1 MKIAFA
7 CDHGGF
13 PAREEVLNYFNKK
26 GIEVVDFGT
35 FSSESCD
42 YPEFAE
48 KVCNE
53 VISKNV
59 QKGVLICGTGI
70 GMSIVANKIKG
81 IRCAHVTDLFSA
93 EMTRRHNDTNV
104 IALGARI
111 TSVDLIIECI
121 DKFLFTEFDGGRHAV
136 RVEKISKIE
145 DKFGKN

>member
-13 PAREEVLNYFNKK
+13 PAKKDVFEYFNKE
-26 GIEVVDFGT
+26 GMEVVDFGT
-35 FSSESCD
+35 FSEESCD

-48 KVCNE
+48 SVCQE
-53 VISKNV
+53 VINGKV
-59 QKGVLICGTGI
+59 DKGVLICGTGI

-111 TSVDLIIECI
+111 TSAELIVKCI
-121 DKFLFTEFDGGRHAV
+121 DKFLTTDFEGGRHAV
-136 RVEKISKIE
+136 RVNKITKIE
-145 DKFGKN
+145 EKCGKN

>member
-13 PAREEVLNYFNKK
+13 SAKKDVFNYFSKK
-26 GIEVVDFGT
+26 DIEVVDFGT
-35 FSSESCD
+35 FSEESCD

-48 KVCNE
+48 KVCAE
-53 VISKNV
+53 VINGRV
-59 QKGVLICGTGI
+59 DKGVLICGTGI

-111 TSVDLIIECI
+111 TDVKTIIDCI
-121 DKFLFTEFDGGRHAV
+121 EKFLTTEFDGGRHAI
-136 RVEKISKIE
+136 RVEKICKIE
-145 DKFGKN
+145 EKFGKI

>member
-1 MKIAFA
+1 MNIAFA

-13 PAREEVLNYFNKK
+13 SAKDEVINFLKSK
-26 GIEVVDFGT
+26 GYAVNDFGT
-35 FSSESCD
+35 FSDESCD

-48 KVCNE
+48 KVCNSVLKGE
-53 VISKNV
+53 SD
-59 QKGVLICGTGI
+59 KGVLICGTGI

-111 TSVDLIIECI
+111 TDTQTIINLI
-121 DKFLFTEFDGGRHAV
+121 DKFLTTDFDGGRHAV
-136 RVEKISKIE
+136 RVDKIKKIE
-145 DKFGKN
+145 EKFGR